1 MMKKL
6 ISIILLLTV
15 GVIAGVSI
23 DRYLTS
29 SQGENISIGET
40 AMMHAKKHLD
50 PSYVCPMHSQIVS
63 SEQGSCPICG
73 MDLVEIKT
81 TESNVDD
88 SDDPYP
94 TVRVSSTMINNM
106 GVRVARVERKTLIR
120 QIETPGFIQQIR
132 KESYTRYNAPAK
144 GRIAKFHFKKGQW
157 HEQGD
162 SLIDIEL
169 DDLVLVQEK
178 HLELLAKETQQKK
191 NKEDKPKEA
200 RSKKAKPMADSIDT
214 SVNHTATEKL
224 NEELNEELNE
234 KRAIESTEV
243 VADGVVTGGVVT
255 EKKPAELTTEKTRFL
270 MKAAGMTEEQIT
282 NLEATKVTSPIITL
296 YAKHAGEVTELRV
309 AVGDEVKAKPLLFT
323 LGGLMR
329 VTVLANAFQRDAS
342 WVRAG
347 QEVDIILPHDS
358 NKPWKGRVSSGAV
371 SINPNSQNIGVKLVF
386 NAPNSV
392 VKSGMYVVGN
402 IYGQVRKNTLTLPR
416 EAVIYSRNEKR
427 VIVALGKGRFKPV
440 AVETGISNDNEVEIL
455 KGLEQGDT
463 VVVSA
468 QFLIDSESSL
478 QASYRR
484 MTGVEP

>member
-29 SQGENISIGET
+29 SQGENISVGET

-50 PSYVCPMHSQIVS
+50 PNYVCPMHSQIVS

-81 TESNVDD
+81 IELKVDD
-88 SDDPYP
+88 GDDPYP

-106 GVRVARVERKTLIR
+106 GVRVAQVERKTLIR

-162 SLIDIEL
+162 PLIDIEL
-169 DDLVLVQEK
+169 ADLVLVQEK
-178 HLELLAKETQQKK
+178 HLELLLKETALQN
-191 NKEDKPKEA
+191 NKEDTTVAEE
-200 RSKKAKPMADSIDT
+200 
-214 SVNHTATEKL
+214 SVS
-224 NEELNEELNE
+224 
-234 KRAIESTEV
+234 ESTEAV
-243 VADGVVTGGVVT
+243 VAKEDD
-255 EKKPAELTTEKTRFL
+255 KKPAELTTEKTRLL

-282 NLEATKVTSPIITL
+282 VLEETRTTSPVITL
-296 YAKHAGEVTELRV
+296 YAKHAGEAKELRV
-309 AVGDEVKAKPLLFT
+309 AVGDEVKSKELLFA

-358 NKPWKGRVSSGAV
+358 NKPWKGMVSSGAV
-371 SINPNSQNIGVKLVF
+371 SINTNSQNIGVKLVF
-386 NAPNSV
+386 NAPYSV

-402 IYGQVRKNTLTLPR
+402 IYGQVRKDTLTLPR
-416 EAVIYSRNEKR
+416 EAIIYSRNEKR
-427 VIVALGKGRFKPV
+427 VIVALGMGRFKPV

-484 MTGVEP
+484 MTGVESK